1 MAEYAI
7 KRVVLAIPTLLLVG
21 LIIFVIMRAIPGDAA
36 LLMSLSGE
44 EVSAEAD
51 EKLYEELRHKFG
63 LDRPVVVQYA
73 DWVWRFVR
81 YGDLGNSYW
90 SDRPVVQQLVERL
103 PVTLELAVGSIIIAV
118 SLAIPW
124 GVAAALWRDRLGDY
138 VPRVVSVILVSM
150 PNFWIGTLLVVF
162 PAILLKYSA
171 PLGYINPLDNLAG
184 NLQQFI
190 FPWIA
195 VGARLIGTSL
205 RMTRSS
211 MLEVLSQDYIRTA
224 WAKGLPARTVLFV
237 HALKNAMIPVITIIG
252 GQIAFLLG
260 GAVIIEAVFG
270 LPGLGSLTIESI
282 RQRDYPQ
289 TQASVMFIA
298 MMVLAAN
305 LIVDLSYAYFDPRIK
320 YR

>member
-51 EKLYEELRHKFG
+51 EKLYQDLRHQFG
-63 LDRPVVVQYA
+63 LDRPVLVQYG

-81 YGDLGNSYW
+81 YGDLGKSYW
-90 SDRPVVQQLVERL
+90 SDRPVLQQLVERL
-103 PVTLELAVGSIIIAV
+103 PVTLELAIGSIIIGV

-124 GVAAALWRDRLGDY
+124 GVVAAVWRDRMGDY
-138 VPRVVSVILVSM
+138 VPRVVSVVLVSM

-162 PAILLKYSA
+162 PAIWLKYSP
-171 PLGYINPLDNLAG
+171 PLGYINPLENLGG

-270 LPGLGSLTIESI
+270 LPGLGTLTIESI

-298 MMVLAAN
+298 TIVLAAN
-305 LIVDLSYAYFDPRIK
+305 LVVDLSYAYFDPRIK